1 MSLHK
6 EFIGTGEVKGFKFT
20 QIRATNYGFI
30 YLIDT
35 GDTKYYEVFKKV
47 LNRRFGNISY
57 PKQKAFGRWAW
68 TCGTL
73 ERAIDKLNSLEEAE
87 NNKGFENK

>member
-1 MSLHK
+1 MELQK

-47 LNRRFGNISY
+47 VNKRFGNISY
-57 PKQKAFGRWAW
+57 PKQKSFGKWAW
-68 TCGTL
+68 TIGSFDKAL
-73 ERAIDKLNSLEEAE
+73 EKLKS
-87 NNKGFENK
+87 FEDGGE

>member
-1 MSLHK
+1 MELQK

-35 GDTKYYEVFKKV
+35 GGTKYYEVFKKV
-47 LNRRFGNISY
+47 LNKRFNIISY
-57 PKQKAFGRWAW
+57 PRQKSFGKWAW

-73 ERAIDKLNSLEEAE
+73 ESAINKLNS
-87 NNKGFENK
+87 FEDGRK